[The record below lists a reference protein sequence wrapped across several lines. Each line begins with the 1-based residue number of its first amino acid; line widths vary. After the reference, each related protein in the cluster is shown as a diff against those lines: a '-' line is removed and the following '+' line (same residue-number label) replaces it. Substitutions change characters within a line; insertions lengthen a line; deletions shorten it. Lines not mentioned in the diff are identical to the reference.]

1 MGWDIKLKNNKKK
14 SLLSKIFVEFLIRE
28 VIIIG
33 IISLILIGIAFLIK
47 SMDFNWLYNISYEAY
62 SNAISLF
69 NYVFM
74 GFTPFIIVFIIWIG
88 LSIINIYITLKKVFS
103 YMNQITNSVQK
114 LYDKNIDYIKLP
126 EELSDVEEKL
136 NHFKREAEK
145 NEKLALENAEQKDE
159 LIVYLAHDI
168 KTPLTSMIGYLSLLD
183 EAEDMPKEQRKKYT
197 STALDKSYRLEELI
211 NELFEIAR
219 FNSEKIVLE
228 KEEINL
234 NLMLEQIVD
243 DFYPIL
249 KELNK
254 NVIID
259 KKDTIT
265 VFADSDK
272 LSRVFSNLVKN
283 AISYSKENSDI
294 KINLYKENDNAVIEF
309 INKGKEIPKEKL
321 DKIFEKFYR
330 LDSAKNSKTG
340 GSGLGLAISKKI
352 VELHRGEI
360 VAKSN
365 RNETTFTVKLPID

>member
-1 MGWDIKLKNNKKK
+1 
-14 SLLSKIFVEFLIRE
+14 
-28 VIIIG
+28 
-33 IISLILIGIAFLIK
+33 
-47 SMDFNWLYNISYEAY
+47 
-62 SNAISLF
+62 
-69 NYVFM
+69 
-74 GFTPFIIVFIIWIG
+74 
-88 LSIINIYITLKKVFS
+88 
-103 YMNQITNSVQK
+103 
-114 LYDKNIDYIKLP
+114 
-126 EELSDVEEKL
+126 
-136 NHFKREAEK
+136 
-145 NEKLALENAEQKDE
+145 
-159 LIVYLAHDI
+159 
-168 KTPLTSMIGYLSLLD
+168 
-183 EAEDMPKEQRKKYT
+183 MPKEQRKKYT

-234 NLMLEQIVD
+234 SLMLEQIVD

-294 KINLYKENDNAVIEF
+294 KINLYKENNNAVIEF

-321 DKIFEKFYR
+321 NKIFEKFYR
-330 LDSAKNSKTG
+330 LDSARNSKTG

>member
-1 MGWDIKLKNNKKK
+1 
-14 SLLSKIFVEFLIRE
+14 
-28 VIIIG
+28 
-33 IISLILIGIAFLIK
+33 
-47 SMDFNWLYNISYEAY
+47 
-62 SNAISLF
+62 
-69 NYVFM
+69 
-74 GFTPFIIVFIIWIG
+74 
-88 LSIINIYITLKKVFS
+88 
-103 YMNQITNSVQK
+103 MNQITNSVQK

-126 EELSDVEEKL
+126 EELSDIEEKL
-136 NHFKREAEK
+136 NHFKRESEK
-145 NEKLALENAEQKDE
+145 NERLALENAEQKDE

-168 KTPLTSMIGYLSLLD
+168 KTPLTSMIGYLSFLD

-234 NLMLEQIVD
+234 SLMLEQIVD

-249 KELNK
+249 KELN
-254 NVIID
+254 
-259 KKDTIT
+259 
-265 VFADSDK
+265 
-272 LSRVFSNLVKN
+272 RVFSNLVKN

-294 KINLYKENDNAVIEF
+294 KINLYKENNNAVIEF

-321 DKIFEKFYR
+321 NKIFEKFYR
-330 LDSAKNSKTG
+330 LDSARNSKTG
-340 GSGLGLAISKKI
+340 GSGVGLAISKKI

-365 RNETTFTVKLPID
+365 RNETVFKVKLPID

>member
-14 SLLSKIFVEFLIRE
+14 SLLSKIFVEFLIKE

-103 YMNQITNSVQK
+103 YTNQITNSVQK

-126 EELSDVEEKL
+126 EELSDIEEKL
-136 NHFKREAEK
+136 NHFKRESEK
-145 NEKLALENAEQKDE
+145 NERLALENAEQKDE

-168 KTPLTSMIGYLSLLD
+168 KTPLTSMIGYLSFLD

-234 NLMLEQIVD
+234 SLMLEQIVD

-294 KINLYKENDNAVIEF
+294 KINLYKENNNAVIEF

-321 DKIFEKFYR
+321 NKIFEKFYR
-330 LDSAKNSKTG
+330 LDSARNSKTG

>member
-14 SLLSKIFVEFLIRE
+14 SLLSKIFVKFLIRE

-69 NYVFM
+69 DYVFM
-74 GFTPFIIVFIIWIG
+74 GFTPFIIVLIIWIG

-126 EELSDVEEKL
+126 EELSDIEEKL
-136 NHFKREAEK
+136 NHFKRESEK
-145 NEKLALENAEQKDE
+145 NERLALENAEQKDE

-168 KTPLTSMIGYLSLLD
+168 KTPLTSMIGYLSFLD

-234 NLMLEQIVD
+234 SLMLEQIVD

-294 KINLYKENDNAVIEF
+294 KINLYKENNNAVIEF

-321 DKIFEKFYR
+321 NKIFEKFYR
-330 LDSAKNSKTG
+330 LDSARNSQTG

>member
-69 NYVFM
+69 DYVFM
-74 GFTPFIIVFIIWIG
+74 GFTPFIIVLIIWIG

-126 EELSDVEEKL
+126 EELSDIEEKL
-136 NHFKREAEK
+136 NHFKRESEK
-145 NEKLALENAEQKDE
+145 NERLALENAEQKDE

-168 KTPLTSMIGYLSLLD
+168 KTPLTSMIGYLSFLD

-234 NLMLEQIVD
+234 SLMLEQIVD

-294 KINLYKENDNAVIEF
+294 KINLYKENNNAVIEF

-330 LDSAKNSKTG
+330 LDSSRNSKTG